1 MFDKL
6 LIFLGLMDP
15 RRKGDMLISDLVT
28 KCVYMLRGIVQR
40 FDCCLLGVALVGILC
55 YLCINYA
62 TPSITFKT
70 FLQIVYEIVK
80 AYDEPPIDIFP
91 PHNPLLQTS
100 DY

>member
-1 MFDKL
+1 
-6 LIFLGLMDP
+6 MDP
-15 RRKGDMLISDLVT
+15 RRKGDMLISDLVM
-28 KCVYMLRGIVQR
+28 KCVYMLCGIVKR

-70 FLQIVYEIVK
+70 FLQIVYKIVK
-80 AYDEPPIDIFP
+80 AYDEPPIADFLP
-91 PHNPLLQTS
+91 TQPTTTDQC

>member
-1 MFDKL
+1 
-6 LIFLGLMDP
+6 MDP

-55 YLCINYA
+55 FLCINYA

-70 FLQIVYEIVK
+70 FLQIVYKIAKV
-80 AYDEPPIDIFP
+80 YDEPPIADVFP
-91 PHNPLLQTS
+91 TQPTTTDQC